1 MSDPAK
7 LDKMYKSECK
17 YCGNPDM
24 QCTDPRVIIN
34 CMMYIESQNQLPK
47 KGKPAEQ
54 VNHPAHY
61 GGDTTYE
68 TVKVLGAWLTPEEFE
83 GALVFNAVKYLSRWR
98 KKGGKQ
104 DVEKAQ
110 WYVNKLL
117 EKMK

>member
-1 MSDPAK
+1 MSIDTPCKFCGHVNTHCGSMEQAEYCSFRKSTPEERIHPNRVGK
-7 LDKMYKSECK
+7 L
-17 YCGNPDM
+17 
-24 QCTDPRVIIN
+24 
-34 CMMYIESQNQLPK
+34 
-47 KGKPAEQ
+47 AEQ

-68 TVKVLGAWLTPEEFE
+68 TVKVLEAWLTPEEFE
-83 GALVFNAVKYLSRWR
+83 GALVFNAIKYLSRWR